1 MVLPGSHRILRGEQM
16 SLLWPINV
24 DGKATVDLFK
34 KKIQSRKLVKILQLV
49 SKSTCRWGPERTSD
63 MLPGCRL
70 DAPAVRQPD
79 ES

>member
-34 KKIQSRKLVKILQLV
+34 KKSNLANLLKYCSLSPSQLTV
-49 SKSTCRWGPERTSD
+49 GDLNGRAICCQAAD
-63 MLPGCRL
+63 
-70 DAPAVRQPD
+70 
-79 ES
+79 